1 MLTGI
6 SVGPPG
12 RASTYWWRV
21 GLLSLTAIRLLV
33 AARAPLSADEAYY
46 WVWSKALAPGY
57 LDHPPMVALWIRAG
71 CAVAGDTA
79 LGVRLLGPVSALLG
93 TLLLARAA
101 EDLCPG
107 RRAGVAA
114 GVLLNATLALGVGA
128 VVMTPDTPLLFFWT
142 AALAALARLLRTG
155 RPGWWLA
162 AGLAGGL
169 ALDSKYTAT
178 LLGFAV
184 LVWLAAA
191 PAARRWWACWQLWAG
206 GALAVAAFSPVL
218 AWNAAHHW
226 ASFAKQGGRTGD
238 WHPAQSLRFIGELVG
253 GQIGLA
259 TPIVAC
265 VLVAGTWRAWRAARG
280 GDPAASLLAC
290 VVLVPAA
297 VFLEHAFGGRVQ
309 ANWPAVVYPGAVLA
323 TCCVGSSPV
332 RFWRAASGLGLAM
345 AAVAYLQAGWGVLP
359 LPRAAD
365 PTLIRLAGWQ
375 DLAGAAYVAAAGSQ
389 ANFVVAD
396 EYGLASELAFR
407 MPGVVVG
414 LERRWALF
422 DLLPA
427 TLSGQTGILVRSERE
442 YGPPDARP
450 WQSVTP
456 LGRVRRGRGAR
467 VAETY
472 QLYRVVARAAVADT
486 APRLGPEAVLLPRAR
501 VHLFAPAALERP

>member
-1 MLTGI
+1 MNRTI
-6 SVGPPG
+6 N
-12 RASTYWWRV
+12 WRLA
-21 GLLSLTAIRLLV
+21 LLALTALRLLV

-46 WVWSKALAPGY
+46 WVWSKALAAGY

-114 GVLLNATLALGVGA
+114 SVLLNATLALGVGA

-162 AGLAGGL
+162 VGLAGGL
-169 ALDSKYTAT
+169 AMDSKYTAV
-178 LLGFAV
+178 LLGAAV
-184 LVWLAAA
+184 LVWLVAV
-191 PAARRWWACWQLWAG
+191 PGARRWWRRWQLWAG
-206 GALAVAAFSPVL
+206 GALALVVFSPVL
-218 AWNAAHHW
+218 AWNAAHGW
-226 ASFAKQGGRTGD
+226 VSFAKQGGRTGD
-238 WHPAQSLRFIGELVG
+238 WHPAEALRYLGELVA

-259 TPIVAC
+259 TPLVAC
-265 VLVAGTWRAWRAARG
+265 VLVVGVWRAWRAARRG
-280 GDPAASLLAC
+280 VAGAGLLAC

-297 VFLEHAFGGRVQ
+297 VFLEHALGGRVQ

-323 TCCVGSSPV
+323 ACCSGAAPV
-332 RFWRAASGLGLAM
+332 RFWRAGSALGIAM
-345 AAVAYLQAGWGVLP
+345 TAAVYLQAGWGILP

-375 DLAGAAYVAAAGSQ
+375 DLAGEVYVAAA
-389 ANFVVAD
+389 AAHADFVVAD

-414 LERRWALF
+414 LERRWSLF
-422 DLLPA
+422 DLRPA
-427 TLSGQTGILVRSERE
+427 ELSGETGILVRSERE

-450 WQSVTP
+450 WVSTTQVGVLQRS
-456 LGRVRRGRGAR
+456 RGER

-472 QLYRVVARAAVADT
+472 RVYRVIARATVRNAV
-486 APRLGPEAVLLPRAR
+486 VLPRA
-501 VHLFAPAALERP
+501 ERPQGVRY